1 MNTERAIWGLIFLA
15 AVGWIGYRSVA
26 GKPGTGYF
34 AEMGKQYVE
43 KQSDGSVTTMS
54 LHQYRE
60 AEAAEAAAAAS
71 ANRPVQP
78 IAASF
83 DLPRTVGMWIS
94 AFFTLALLSFLY
106 RDNPI
111 YKVAE
116 SAFVGISAAYWMV
129 IGIWTTL
136 IPNLFGKLLPR
147 LVKQTI
153 LPGLDLDAAVEKGV
167 PEIWFDWLFGYEAL
181 QGDGLHASWLQLM
194 NIFYLIPLV
203 LGIML
208 LWRLMPKAPW
218 ISRWSLAFVIGYT
231 AGVRLVAH
239 IESDFI
245 VQISS
250 TLQPLALYAYE
261 GAAFSLNQSF
271 YKSFNNL
278 VIFLGTTSGL
288 VYFFFSIEHKGA
300 VGAISRVGIWTLM
313 ISFGAG
319 FGYTVM
325 SRVAL
330 LVARFEFLMQDW
342 LNVVAPT

>member
-1 MNTERAIWGLIFLA
+1 MKTERTIWSVILLA
-15 AVGWIGYRSVA
+15 AVLWVGFRAVSGP
-26 GKPGTGYF
+26 PGTGYWG
-34 AEMGKQYVE
+34 EMGKVYAE
-43 KQSDGSVTTMS
+43 PKPDGSLATVS
-54 LHQYRE
+54 LRDYRS
-60 AEAAEAAAAAS
+60 AEAAEASAAARE
-71 ANRPVQP
+71 NR
-78 IAASF
+78 AARPLRATF
-83 DLPRTVGMWIS
+83 NLPRTVGMWM
-94 AFFTLALLSFLY
+94 AACFTLALLSFLY

-129 IGIWTTL
+129 VGIWTTL
-136 IPNLFGKLLPR
+136 IPNLFGKLFPR

-181 QGDGLHASWLQLM
+181 HGDGLHANWLQLM
-194 NIFYLIPLV
+194 NVFYLIPLV

-208 LWRLMPKAPW
+208 LWRLMPKGPW

-245 VQISS
+245 VQIAS
-250 TLQPLALYAYE
+250 TLQPLALYVYE
-261 GAAFSLNQSF
+261 GTAFSLNQSF

-330 LVARFEFLMQDW
+330 LVARFEFLTQDW
-342 LNVVAPT
+342 LNVVAPP